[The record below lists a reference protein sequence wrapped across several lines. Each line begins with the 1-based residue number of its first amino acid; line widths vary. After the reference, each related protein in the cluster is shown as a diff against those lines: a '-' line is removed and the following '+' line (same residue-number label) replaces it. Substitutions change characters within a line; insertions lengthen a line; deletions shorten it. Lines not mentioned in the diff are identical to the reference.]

1 MKARPYQQ
9 AATDALFHYF
19 SSHPLPTDNPVVAAP
34 TGTGKAF
41 MIANFMAIVL
51 RQWPGQR
58 ILNLVHVK
66 ELVEQNAATMRRI
79 WPQAPLGIFSAGL
92 KQRVAH
98 MPITFAGT
106 KSVAANLASFGR
118 QDIVIVDECHLIPE
132 KEESEYQKVLAYF
145 RALNPNLRVVG
156 FSATPFRTGLGMIT
170 DGNIFTHIAYD
181 LTGMEPFNWL
191 IDEGYLSPLIP
202 IQTEMVID
210 VSKVARSG
218 GDFVAKHLQDAV
230 NREYLTR
237 AALRET
243 MVAAANRNHW
253 LIFASGIEHAEA
265 VRDMLVKEFGV
276 PTNVVHGKMSAGD
289 RDKALEDFK
298 AGKVRACVNNNIL
311 CLDEE
316 TEILTSDGFVGID
329 RMTPKHRIAA
339 WRQDGGVEYAPPQ
352 NIVRRQ
358 RFAGERMVSFGGG
371 RAAPIRVTSN
381 HRIVVYNRW
390 DRDDVKVEPAE
401 NLVGKYS
408 HVPCFGTCEPERV
421 EVITPRGKH
430 SRSRMIATNAY
441 NYRQQGQDG
450 ATALE
455 MATRA
460 VDRRLSMRYANPH
473 ELTEDDCRFV
483 GFWLGDGTWEC
494 GESKRISVSQSLRY
508 ADNVAWFDNLLQ
520 SIGLQHSKSIKE
532 PSPGSTHPSVRWT
545 FARGTGW
552 GKQATQ
558 KGTFYLEPYLD
569 KSGSFLFRHLN
580 RKQLNALLEGFWLA
594 DGNHHSFGIDHK
606 QVIGTQYSLYSI
618 LQEVCAVRG
627 VSSTITPLAAPT
639 NAKHSQQYRFS
650 WGTRQRYHYSPKN
663 VHLETNDKQERVWCV
678 TSSTSFLICR
688 RRGKVFVTGNTTG
701 FDMPHLDC
709 IVCLRPTDS
718 VVLHVQILGR
728 GTRPLYAPGY
738 DLETRD
744 GRHLAMAASGK
755 RNCIAEGSLVLTDA
769 GLVPIES
776 VTTAMRVWD
785 GAEWVCHDGVIFQG
799 EKHVIQYA
807 GLGATPDHEVYTA
820 FGKMRFERCAS
831 QQVDICCTGSGRRPI
846 RLSENHLSRC
856 NEIRKWKKIIC
867 KGSMRNLWK
876 NRVERFLHAAKRTQ
890 WLSHVCRTEEN
901 SKMALSA
908 VCSCSA
914 KMSKPEE
921 QSFQGLWRARYTI
934 SFQLCDRARTVCD
947 DFTGFFKKFANRSY
961 RKQPTLPNRKFEMV
975 NAISKHEQ
983 PAKTKEPVRVY
994 DILNAGPRHRFTVNG
1009 LLVSNCLVLDFAGNV
1024 SRLGPINDPRIPKRK
1039 GEGAGDVPVKLCT
1052 ECGCLNH
1059 ISNRF
1064 CDNCGSPFPI
1074 IEKITEKASTAQ
1086 IIAKHEP
1093 PKVEP
1098 FTVDRITYEKNAK
1111 PGRIPTLKVMYWSGL
1126 QRFTEHVCLEHF
1138 GNPIMRKAHAWWKER
1153 TDRAI
1158 PGSVDEAMSQIDSL
1172 RQPKQIRV
1180 WINAK
1185 PPEVRSAIFD

>member
-66 ELVEQNAATMRRI
+66 ELVEQNADTMRRI
-79 WPQAPLGIFSAGL
+79 WPQAPIGIFSAGL

-170 DGNIFTHIAYD
+170 DGNIFTHVAYD

-218 GDFVAKHLQDAV
+218 GDFVAKHLQDTV

-276 PTNVVHGKMSAGD
+276 PTNVVHGKLSAKD
-289 RDKALEDFK
+289 RDAALLAFK
-298 AGKVRACVNNNIL
+298 NGEVRACVNNQIL
-311 CLDEE
+311 
-316 TEILTSDGFVGID
+316 
-329 RMTPKHRIAA
+329 
-339 WRQDGGVEYAPPQ
+339 
-352 NIVRRQ
+352 
-358 RFAGERMVSFGGG
+358 
-371 RAAPIRVTSN
+371 
-381 HRIVVYNRW
+381 
-390 DRDDVKVEPAE
+390 
-401 NLVGKYS
+401 
-408 HVPCFGTCEPERV
+408 
-421 EVITPRGKH
+421 
-430 SRSRMIATNAY
+430 
-441 NYRQQGQDG
+441 
-450 ATALE
+450 
-455 MATRA
+455 
-460 VDRRLSMRYANPH
+460 
-473 ELTEDDCRFV
+473 
-483 GFWLGDGTWEC
+483 
-494 GESKRISVSQSLRY
+494 
-508 ADNVAWFDNLLQ
+508 
-520 SIGLQHSKSIKE
+520 
-532 PSPGSTHPSVRWT
+532 
-545 FARGTGW
+545 
-552 GKQATQ
+552 
-558 KGTFYLEPYLD
+558 
-569 KSGSFLFRHLN
+569 
-580 RKQLNALLEGFWLA
+580 
-594 DGNHHSFGIDHK
+594 
-606 QVIGTQYSLYSI
+606 
-618 LQEVCAVRG
+618 
-627 VSSTITPLAAPT
+627 
-639 NAKHSQQYRFS
+639 
-650 WGTRQRYHYSPKN
+650 
-663 VHLETNDKQERVWCV
+663 
-678 TSSTSFLICR
+678 
-688 RRGKVFVTGNTTG
+688 TTG
-701 FDMPHLDC
+701 FDMPKLDC
-709 IVCLRPTDS
+709 IICLRPTDS

-738 DLETRD
+738 DLDTAE
-744 GRHLAMAASGK
+744 GRHAAMKAGGK
-755 RNCIAEGSLVLTDA
+755 N
-769 GLVPIES
+769 
-776 VTTAMRVWD
+776 
-785 GAEWVCHDGVIFQG
+785 
-799 EKHVIQYA
+799 
-807 GLGATPDHEVYTA
+807 
-820 FGKMRFERCAS
+820 
-831 QQVDICCTGSGRRPI
+831 
-846 RLSENHLSRC
+846 
-856 NEIRKWKKIIC
+856 
-867 KGSMRNLWK
+867 
-876 NRVERFLHAAKRTQ
+876 
-890 WLSHVCRTEEN
+890 
-901 SKMALSA
+901 
-908 VCSCSA
+908 
-914 KMSKPEE
+914 
-921 QSFQGLWRARYTI
+921 
-934 SFQLCDRARTVCD
+934 
-947 DFTGFFKKFANRSY
+947 
-961 RKQPTLPNRKFEMV
+961 
-975 NAISKHEQ
+975 
-983 PAKTKEPVRVY
+983 
-994 DILNAGPRHRFTVNG
+994 
-1009 LLVSNCLVLDFAGNV
+1009 NCLVLDFAGNV

-1059 ISNRF
+1059 ISNRV
-1064 CDNCGSPFPI
+1064 CDNCGSTFPI

-1098 FTVDRITYEKNAK
+1098 FNVDRITYEKNAK

-1158 PGSVDEAMSQIDSL
+1158 PSSVDEAISQIDSL
-1172 RQPKQIRV
+1172 RRPKQIRV